1 MPSKH
6 ALALVIGLSLAATA
20 NAEEYRQHE
29 AHVHGHVEFNIAQD
43 GKDLLIEI
51 TSPGA
56 DVVGFEHAP
65 ENAEQEQALKQAIAA
80 LKDTDKLFAINQQA
94 KCVIED
100 VHVSHTL
107 GQDSHEGHD
116 HHDHEGHDHD
126 KHDHE
131 GHDHD
136 KHEHD
141 HEHDHEHEHKGHDHE
156 EHAHDDHDGHE
167 HHDHEGHDHEGH
179 DHEHGGHGE
188 FTVEYRYHCDSV
200 ADLNSIDTT
209 WFKQFPATESISA
222 NLFTDTT
229 QSATTLNKGN
239 TKIAIK

>member
-6 ALALVIGLSLAATA
+6 ALALVIGLSLTATA

-65 ENAEQEQALKQAIAA
+65 ENAEQENALNNAIAA
-80 LKDTDKLFAINQQA
+80 LKDTNKLFAINQQA

-100 VHVSHTL
+100 VHVAHTL
-107 GQDSHEGHD
+107 GEESHEGHD

-136 KHEHD
+136 KHDHDKHKDHD
-141 HEHDHEHEHKGHDHE
+141 HD
-156 EHAHDDHDGHE
+156 EHAHDDHHDHDGHE
-167 HHDHEGHDHEGH
+167 HHEGH

-209 WFKQFPATESISA
+209 WFKQFPATESISV

-229 QSATTLNKGN
+229 QSATNLSKDNA
-239 TKIAIK
+239 KIAIK

>member
-6 ALALVIGLSLAATA
+6 ALALVIGLSLTATA

-29 AHVHGHVEFNIAQD
+29 AHVHGLVEFNIAQD

-65 ENAEQEQALKQAIAA
+65 ENAEQEAVLSNAVAA
-80 LKDTDKLFAINQQA
+80 LKGTDKLLVINKQA
-94 KCVIED
+94 KCAIED

-116 HHDHEGHDHD
+116 HHDHEGHDHS

-136 KHEHD
+136 KHS
-141 HEHDHEHEHKGHDHE
+141 GHDHD
-156 EHAHDDHDGHE
+156 EHAHDDHHDHEGHE
-167 HHDHEGHDHEGH
+167 HHDEHEGH

-188 FTVEYRYHCDSV
+188 FTAQYRYHCDSV

-209 WFKQFPATESISA
+209 WFQQFPATESISV

-229 QSATTLNKGN
+229 QSATNLSKNN
-239 TKIAIK
+239 SKIAIK

>member
-94 KCVIED
+94 KCVIDD

-116 HHDHEGHDHD
+116 HHDHEGHNHD

-136 KHEHD
+136 KHDHD
-141 HEHDHEHEHKGHDHE
+141 HDHEHKGHDHE

>member
-141 HEHDHEHEHKGHDHE
+141 HDHEHKGHDHE

>member
-6 ALALVIGLSLAATA
+6 ALALVIGLSLTATA

-65 ENAEQEQALKQAIAA
+65 ENAEQESALNNAIAA
-80 LKDTDKLFAINQQA
+80 LKDTNKLFAINQQA

-100 VHVSHTL
+100 VHVAHTL
-107 GQDSHEGHD
+107 GEESHEGHD
-116 HHDHEGHDHD
+116 HHDHGGHDHD

-136 KHEHD
+136 KHDHDKHKDHDHDEHD
-141 HEHDHEHEHKGHDHE
+141 DHH
-156 EHAHDDHDGHE
+156 DHDGHE
-167 HHDHEGHDHEGH
+167 HHEGH

-209 WFKQFPATESISA
+209 WFKQFPATESISV

-229 QSATTLNKGN
+229 QSATNLSKDNA
-239 TKIAIK
+239 KIAIK

>member
-6 ALALVIGLSLAATA
+6 ALALVIGLSLTATA

-65 ENAEQEQALKQAIAA
+65 ENAEQENALNNAIAA
-80 LKDTDKLFAINQQA
+80 LKDTNKLFAINQQA

-100 VHVSHTL
+100 VHVAHTL
-107 GQDSHEGHD
+107 GEES
-116 HHDHEGHDHD
+116 HEGHDHD
-126 KHDHE
+126 KHDHDKHKD
-131 GHDHD
+131 HDHD
-136 KHEHD
+136 EHD
-141 HEHDHEHEHKGHDHE
+141 DHH
-156 EHAHDDHDGHE
+156 DHDGHE
-167 HHDHEGHDHEGH
+167 HHEGH

-209 WFKQFPATESISA
+209 WFKQFPATESISV

-229 QSATTLNKGN
+229 QSATNLSKDNA
-239 TKIAIK
+239 KIAIK

>member
-6 ALALVIGLSLAATA
+6 ALALVIGLSLTATA

-65 ENAEQEQALKQAIAA
+65 ENAEQENALNNAIAA
-80 LKDTDKLFAINQQA
+80 LKDTNNLFAINQQA

-100 VHVSHTL
+100 VHVAHTL
-107 GQDSHEGHD
+107 GEESHEGHD
-116 HHDHEGHDHD
+116 HHDHGGHDHD

-136 KHEHD
+136 KHDHDKHKDHDHDEHD
-141 HEHDHEHEHKGHDHE
+141 DHH
-156 EHAHDDHDGHE
+156 DHDGHE
-167 HHDHEGHDHEGH
+167 HHEGH

-209 WFKQFPATESISA
+209 WFKQFPATESISV

-229 QSATTLNKGN
+229 QSATNLSKDNA
-239 TKIAIK
+239 KIAIK

>member
-1 MPSKH
+1 MPTKH

-56 DVVGFEHAP
+56 DIVGFEHAP
-65 ENAEQEQALKQAIAA
+65 ENAQQEQALKQAIST
-80 LKDTDKLFAINQQA
+80 LKDADQLFAINRQA

-107 GQDSHEGHD
+107 GQDSHAGHD
-116 HHDHEGHDHD
+116 HNEHDHDDHKGHDHD
-126 KHDHE
+126 KHDH
-131 GHDHD
+131 DD
-136 KHEHD
+136 
-141 HEHDHEHEHKGHDHE
+141 HKGHDHD
-156 EHAHDDHDGHE
+156 EHDHGDQKAHDHNKHDHDDHK
-167 HHDHEGHDHEGH
+167 GHDHDEHNH
-179 DHEHGGHGE
+179 DDHEHHEHGGHGE

-200 ADLNSIDTT
+200 SDLNRIDTT
-209 WFKQFPATESISA
+209 WFKQFPATEAISA

-229 QSATTLNKGN
+229 QSATRLNKNN
-239 TKIAIK
+239 TKIDIK

>member
-29 AHVHGHVEFNIAQD
+29 AHVHGHVEFNVAQD

-126 KHDHE
+126 KHDHK

-136 KHEHD
+136 K

-229 QSATTLNKGN
+229 QSATTLDKGN

>member
-94 KCVIED
+94 KCVIDD

-136 KHEHD
+136 KHDHD
-141 HEHDHEHEHKGHDHE
+141 HDHEHKGHD
-156 EHAHDDHDGHE
+156 EHAHDNHEGHEGHEGHE
-167 HHDHEGHDHEGH
+167 HHDHEGH